1 MCYAACW
8 GMLGWT
14 DVAADLK
21 VGAPEKINSRAET
34 ELYILVIHVQRCTDI
49 KNLRLVC
56 KSARSIYISLNELK
70 KPRVI
75 IIRQSFFS
83 LKEYVDIQRM
93 KLTRVS
99 EQTNSFFYVMLAFEK
114 NNGQPFQRL

>member
-1 MCYAACW
+1 M
-8 GMLGWT
+8 
-14 DVAADLK
+14 VA
-21 VGAPEKINSRAET
+21 APEKIYNRVKT
-34 ELYILVIHVQRCTDI
+34 ELHILVIHVQRCTDI

-56 KSARSIYISLNELK
+56 KSARSMYISLNELK

-114 NNGQPFQRL
+114 IMVSRFSASKAAANRIIS